1 MDNMIWKAYIDGKPC
16 FKNHFVPNYGQI
28 TPELIYKKVAPRSET
43 GDSQIIV
50 MDFSNDIIYANYP
63 NPTTQKPGF
72 QRPTIKIELGPRF
85 KEWN

>member
-1 MDNMIWKAYIDGKPC
+1 
-16 FKNHFVPNYGQI
+16 
-28 TPELIYKKVAPRSET
+28 
-43 GDSQIIV
+43 

-63 NPTTQKPGF
+63 NPTTQTPGH